1 MFIPLRVDI
10 PKRKRPLVTEAL
22 VIINLVVYL
31 SGLLAESMNLFDR
44 ESLMDFGNLGRGD
57 FHIWQLITYQFLHDP
72 YGFAHIAFNLLFLWV
87 FGAAVEQRM
96 GRPSF
101 IAFYLLGGIVAGTA
115 HMMISPHPVIGA
127 SGSISAVTGAFIVL
141 FPRSRV
147 QVVMFFPLIG
157 VFAIPAM
164 WFIGIYFALDVLQQ
178 FTSILGAGSDVAYMA
193 HIAGSLYGFGTAFL
207 LLALRVLPRGEFDLF
222 RLYQLAR
229 RRREFRSVSKRQTG
243 GLYESASSDTS
254 RHLVRQAKKATAR
267 PASPPPADPLT
278 PKRTAIMALIRD
290 RDLAGAAA
298 AYRNVLDE
306 TPEFTLPEDAQLD
319 VANQL
324 YADGAYP
331 QAALAYELFAHRY
344 ARSGHIAHVRLLLAL
359 VIIRHL
365 HDESRGREILQ
376 QIRTTAL
383 SDQERA
389 LHAKLLEDVS
399 S

>member
-1 MFIPLRVDI
+1 
-10 PKRKRPLVTEAL
+10 
-22 VIINLVVYL
+22 
-31 SGLLAESMNLFDR
+31 
-44 ESLMDFGNLGRGD
+44 
-57 FHIWQLITYQFLHDP
+57 
-72 YGFAHIAFNLLFLWV
+72 
-87 FGAAVEQRM
+87 
-96 GRPSF
+96 
-101 IAFYLLGGIVAGTA
+101 
-115 HMMISPHPVIGA
+115 
-127 SGSISAVTGAFIVL
+127 
-141 FPRSRV
+141 
-147 QVVMFFPLIG
+147 
-157 VFAIPAM
+157 
-164 WFIGIYFALDVLQQ
+164 
-178 FTSILGAGSDVAYMA
+178 
-193 HIAGSLYGFGTAFL
+193 
-207 LLALRVLPRGEFDLF
+207 
-222 RLYQLAR
+222 
-229 RRREFRSVSKRQTG
+229 
-243 GLYESASSDTS
+243 
-254 RHLVRQAKKATAR
+254 
-267 PASPPPADPLT
+267 
-278 PKRTAIMALIRD
+278 MALIRD